1 VGWVGGARAGRAAPP
16 AWGWYLALVT
26 ASVIGYFGTPDSWV
40 QTISYDSIAVSGAVA
55 MVIGVRRNGA
65 AAAGLWLMFA
75 GCQLLT
81 VCGDFTYALYARYL
95 HSSPY
100 PAPAD
105 VLYLTAGV
113 LEVAVLVL
121 VLRRRVPER
130 DAAGVIEAMI
140 LAGAFALVAWVYLMK
155 PVARST
161 ELTAAG
167 KLVAIAYPVLD
178 LLLLALLAKMLV
190 GGGARNG
197 AFLLLAAGMVSY
209 LAADYAWA
217 FTDHFQFE
225 AGTFT
230 SHLMDAGYLL
240 AFGLYGVAGLHPG
253 IRDLAAPVRVAGR
266 RFSRWRLGLLTTATM
281 IAPLLL
287 ATQAWQEDN
296 HVADA
301 TAIVVGCVGMFLLV
315 VARMAVLIR
324 QVERQAST
332 LECQAA
338 ELTELAQRDAL
349 TGLANRRAWELA
361 LPLALDHARR
371 DGSSLVLAVL
381 DLDHFKRY
389 NDEYGHQAGD
399 RLLKQAAAAWA
410 GGLRRGD
417 LLARYGGEEFALLLP
432 DGESAHAVELLDRL
446 RPLTPS
452 GQTFSAGIAVWDGQ
466 ESSDALFA
474 RADAALYEA
483 KGAGRNRAALAA
495 T

>member
-1 VGWVGGARAGRAAPP
+1 VSLSASEG
-16 AWGWYLALVT
+16 YLVVLT

-40 QTISYDSIAVSGAVA
+40 QTIFYDAIAVSGAVA

-65 AAAGLWLMFA
+65 VAAGLWLMFA
-75 GCQLLT
+75 VCQLLV
-81 VCGDFTYALYARYL
+81 VCGDFTYALYARYF

-105 VLYLTAGV
+105 VLYLTAGI

-121 VLRRRVPER
+121 VVRRRMPER
-130 DAAGVIEAMI
+130 DASGVIEAMI
-140 LAGAFALVAWVYLMK
+140 IAGAFALIAWVYLMK
-155 PVARST
+155 PVTQSSD
-161 ELTAAG
+161 LTTAG
-167 KLVAIAYPVLD
+167 RLVAIGYPVLD
-178 LLLLALLAKMLV
+178 LLLLALLARMLA

-197 AFLLLAAGMVSY
+197 AFRLLAAGMVSY

-217 FTDHFQFE
+217 FTDHFQFQ

-240 AFGLYGVAGLHPG
+240 AFGLYGAAGLHPG
-253 IRDLAAPVRVAGR
+253 IRDLASPVRATDR
-266 RFSRWRLGLLTTATM
+266 RFSRWRLVLLTMATM
-281 IAPLLL
+281 IAPMLL
-287 ATQAWQEDN
+287 AAQARQDDN

-301 TAIVVGCVGMFLLV
+301 TAIVVGCIGMFLLV

-324 QVERQAST
+324 QVERQASV
-332 LECQAA
+332 LERQAA

-389 NDEYGHQAGD
+389 NDRYGHQAGD
-399 RLLKQAAAAWA
+399 RLLKEAAAAWV
-410 GGLRRGD
+410 GGLRAGD
-417 LLARYGGEEFALLLP
+417 LLARYGGEEFALLVP
-432 DGESAHAVELLDRL
+432 DGQSRQAVELLDRL

-452 GQTFSAGIAVWDGQ
+452 GQTFSAGVAVWDGQ

-474 RADAALYEA
+474 RADAALYAA
-483 KGAGRNRAALAA
+483 KDSGRNRATLAA
-495 T
+495 A

>member
-1 VGWVGGARAGRAAPP
+1 VVGRRERAGLPL
-16 AWGWYLALVT
+16 WGWYLAALTV
-26 ASVIGYFGTPDSWV
+26 AVIGYFGTPDSWI
-40 QTISYDSIAVSGAVA
+40 QTICYDSVAVSGVVA
-55 MVIGVRRNGA
+55 MVTGVRRNGPT
-65 AAAGLWLMFA
+65 AAGLWLMFA
-75 GCQLLT
+75 GCQLIT
-81 VCGDFTYALYARYL
+81 VGGDFTYALYARYL

-105 VLYLTAGV
+105 VLYLTGGI
-113 LEVAVLVL
+113 LEVLVLVL

-140 LAGAFALVAWVYLMK
+140 IAGAFALVAWVYLMK
-155 PVARST
+155 PVTQST
-161 ELTAAG
+161 ELTTAG
-167 KLVAIAYPVLD
+167 KLVAIGYPVLD
-178 LLLLALLAKMLV
+178 LLLLALLARMLV

-197 AFLLLAAGMVSY
+197 AYRLLAAGMISY

-217 FTDHFQFE
+217 LTDHFAFE
-225 AGTFT
+225 AGTFA
-230 SHLMDAGYLL
+230 SHLMDAGYLF
-240 AFGLYGVAGLHPG
+240 AFGLYGAAGLHPG
-253 IRDLAAPVRVAGR
+253 IRDLAAPVRLADR
-266 RFSRWRLGLLTTATM
+266 RFSRWRLTLLTTATM

-287 ATQAWQEDN
+287 AAQARQADN
-296 HVADA
+296 HVTDA
-301 TAIVVGCVGMFLLV
+301 PAIVVGCVGMFLLV

-324 QVERQAST
+324 QVERQSSV
-332 LECQAA
+332 LERQAA

-381 DLDHFKRY
+381 DLDYFKRY
-389 NDEYGHQAGD
+389 NDEHGHQAGD
-399 RLLKQAAAAWA
+399 RLLKEAAAAWA
-410 GGLRRGD
+410 GGLRRSD

-432 DGESAHAVELLDRL
+432 NGDGEHAVELLDRL

-452 GQTFSAGIAVWDGQ
+452 GQTFSAGVAVWDGQ

-483 KGAGRNRAALAA
+483 KHGGRNRAALAA
-495 T
+495 A